1 MSRRG
6 RPRAR
11 AWKLTR
17 CLRGRLDPGRQA
29 QTEVSHP
36 AEAGRKPLSLELK
49 VAQRFPSLARVPP
62 TSKGTWGHRAASC
75 PIPAGK
81 GDHVHGRTPGQVGHL
96 TSGEAG
102 ELAGRRA
109 ALPGALARPAGPLR
123 VRPDQPGLGAPRGP
137 TERSSS
143 LHHGPREGVSRGP
156 GLLQPEVFLTPPG
169 CRLPRPSLAPGS
181 ALIQGLA
188 AQLSRGRR
196 PPSRAGLGGISP
208 GPGPACDF
216 SRAATVT
223 AAQPCPGSCPWA
235 FMLLRLRLRSLGGLG
250 LSQVV
255 PRSVL
260 CF

>member
-109 ALPGALARPAGPLR
+109 ALPGALARPGPWPARQGLSES
-123 VRPDQPGLGAPRGP
+123 DQTSLDWGP
-137 TERSSS
+137 PAASRSG
-143 LHHGPREGVSRGP
+143 LHHFIMVPVRESP
-156 GLLQPEVFLTPPG
+156 
-169 CRLPRPSLAPGS
+169 A
-181 ALIQGLA
+181 ALG
-188 AQLSRGRR
+188 
-196 PPSRAGLGGISP
+196 
-208 GPGPACDF
+208 F
-216 SRAATVT
+216 
-223 AAQPCPGSCPWA
+223 
-235 FMLLRLRLRSLGGLG
+235 FNLR
-250 LSQVV
+250 
-255 PRSVL
+255 